1 MPDQNKLPALTANG
15 RKLILKLAQ
24 MPRSWTTSS
33 ALAESVEVS
42 RRTVM
47 RELPGIEDFLKAA
60 GYSFQRSPGKGV
72 RLDEPLSRR
81 DALVALLD
89 HSSPAAALPREERRQ
104 RLLAALFA
112 ASGPVKTY
120 ALAYDLSISENTLSS
135 DLDHLEDWLD
145 AHGLRLYRRPGVGV
159 WVSGTPEQRRR
170 AVGVLLQALL
180 PIQDLDAFFQGEAP
194 AYAEVPD
201 LLDREAA
208 STMRDLLQQFE
219 QEEGLRFTDSGFLC
233 LLLHLTL
240 TVQQLRGG
248 VQDTVELVTPPDLTQ
263 ALRLARRVEDAF
275 GLALS
280 RAEVS
285 YLALYLDACR
295 KNPNT
300 DGLDARELNI
310 RYLAACLIDTV
321 SRQMGTDLRRWPSL
335 ADDLYCH
342 LRPMLHRLSQGIQTD
357 NPQLSLIQ
365 ERYARLWR
373 ATRFACDD
381 ARARLNIPAIPDA
394 EAGYLA
400 MHFGAV
406 LEQETAARTR
416 VTAVVVCPCGMASSR
431 FLASQIEREF
441 PNFEIRRIAALRD
454 LNPDGL
460 RREGIQLVISTVP
473 LNIDFPAVTVGNILN
488 EQDRAVLRAA
498 AERCHRVAREDP
510 VGESQSSRPAAS
522 KPANRAKALR
532 YAARLSAALLELLD
546 VLVIKR
552 VSMPGDRSVLIREAA
567 RLFCSEPQAI
577 AQVEKALLRRESMG
591 ETYIPPLQAVLLHSF
606 TPAVPGCRL
615 GYLKAE
621 PPIYENGHALRGALV
636 LLAPDAE
643 DGIPAD
649 VMQAVSVILIEQP
662 ALMPLLRRGS
672 RDEAAALLEKELG
685 ERFRQ
690 ALSLRIDR

>member
-1 MPDQNKLPALTANG
+1 MPEKKKLPALSANG

-24 MPRSWTTSS
+24 MPRSWTTAA
-33 ALAESVEVS
+33 ALAESVGVS

-47 RELPGIEDFLKAA
+47 RELPGVEDYLAAA
-60 GYSFQRSPGKGV
+60 GYAFQRSPGQGV
-72 RLDEPLSRR
+72 RLDEPLARR

-89 HSSPAAALPREERRQ
+89 EPGPAAALPREERRRQ
-104 RLLAALFA
+104 LLASLFTA
-112 ASGPVKTY
+112 QGPVKTY
-120 ALAYDLSISENTLSS
+120 ALAYDLAVSENTLNS
-135 DLDHLEDWLD
+135 DLDHLEGWLD
-145 AHGLRLYRRPGVGV
+145 AHGLRLNRRPGVGV

-170 AVGVLLQALL
+170 AVGALLQGLLPLQDWDAFLDGKLPSRSAVPALL
-180 PIQDLDAFFQGEAP
+180 DA
-194 AYAEVPD
+194 
-201 LLDREAA
+201 AA
-208 STMRDLLQQFE
+208 ARAVQDLLQQFE
-219 QEEGLRFTDSGFLC
+219 QEEGLHFTDNGFLS

-240 TVQQLRGG
+240 TIQQLRSG
-248 VQDTVELVTPPDLTQ
+248 VQDTVELVAPPDLSA

-285 YLALYLDACR
+285 YLALYLDACQG
-295 KNPNT
+295 NPNT
-300 DGLDARELNI
+300 DGLDARELNT

-321 SRQMGTDLRRWPSL
+321 SRQMGADLRRWPSL
-335 ADDLYCH
+335 AGDLYCH

-357 NPQLSLIQ
+357 NPQLGLIQ
-365 ERYARLWR
+365 ERYPRLWR

-406 LEQETAARTR
+406 LEQEAMTRARVR
-416 VTAVVVCPCGMASSR
+416 VVVVCPCGMASSR
-431 FLASQIEREF
+431 FLASQLEREF
-441 PNFEIRRIAALRD
+441 PAFEVIRIAALRD
-454 LNPDGL
+454 LDAGRLRAEGAGL
-460 RREGIQLVISTVP
+460 VVSTAP
-473 LNIDFPAVTVGNILN
+473 LTIDFPAVTVNPILN
-488 EQDRAVLRAA
+488 EQDRAVLRSA
-498 AERCHRVAREDP
+498 AERCREASAQGP
-510 VGESQSSRPAAS
+510 QTAPPAAPH
-522 KPANRAKALR
+522 PASRAQALR

-546 VLVIKR
+546 ALVIKR
-552 VSMPGDRSVLIREAA
+552 VPVPGDRAALIREAS
-567 RLFCSEPQAI
+567 RLFCAEPRAA
-577 AQVEKALLRRESMG
+577 AQVEQALLHRESMG
-591 ETYIPPLQAVLLHSF
+591 ETYIPPLQTVLLHSF

-621 PPIYENGHALRGALV
+621 PPVYEKGRALQGALV

-649 VMQAVSVILIEQP
+649 VMQAVSAILIEQP

-690 ALSLRIDR
+690 ALSLRIGR